1 MYSGLGSRTIPPNAV
16 MNGVD
21 LKIQVDPKIQV
32 GLKTQVDLK
41 TEYVTKWAGARS
53 MLDAH
58 RVRLIKRYVVAVC
71 LLRSVGAGS
80 GYQQN
85 PRRIRMEKVQK
96 WKAAAG
102 LVTGLAGLLALSGPA
117 LAADCPI
124 KIGGL
129 APLSAPG
136 SVTGGEAMRVAML
149 LAERD
154 INAAGGVLGC
164 DIEVVIADTEGLPEK
179 ARALMEK
186 LITQDGV
193 VAVGGGYHSSVG
205 VAGKD
210 IANDR
215 GIPVVFAETWND
227 TITGDKQKYIFRIAP
242 LSSWASGVI
251 WKFAAQAP
259 GVKKVVIVTENT
271 DYGIPAA
278 AECEKGLASKGIS
291 STTFGVD
298 IGTQD
303 FAGIVERVK
312 AENPDYLIVLLTG
325 EAGFNYAQQ
334 AADAGVGPQDMMF
347 HANQSGLESKAF
359 WENVPDGNLSFMA
372 RIGVP
377 ETMYN
382 ESALKMAND
391 YKEQTGKTGVESY
404 ALEAYDSIG
413 VIAQAINEAGSTGG
427 DAIVD
432 ALENISHE
440 GTLGRIYFPY
450 GTKKDPSADGKGDE
464 WWHQWPD
471 PAITMVQYQ
480 KEGEASNT
488 MTIVYPDVYKTG
500 DAIYVG
506 H

>member
-1 MYSGLGSRTIPPNAV
+1 MKRISV
-16 MNGVD
+16 
-21 LKIQVDPKIQV
+21 PKILSAIAICFG
-32 GLKTQVDLK
+32 GL
-41 TEYVTKWAGARS
+41 S
-53 MLDAH
+53 
-58 RVRLIKRYVVAVC
+58 AV
-71 LLRSVGAGS
+71 STA
-80 GYQQN
+80 N
-85 PRRIRMEKVQK
+85 
-96 WKAAAG
+96 
-102 LVTGLAGLLALSGPA
+102 
-117 LAADCPI
+117 AADCPI
-124 KIGGL
+124 KLGGL

-136 SVTGGEAMRVAML
+136 SVTGGEAMREAML

-164 DIEVVIADTEGLPEK
+164 DVEVVIADTEGLPEK

-186 LITQDGV
+186 LITQDNV

-251 WKFAAQAP
+251 WQFAAQAP
-259 GVKKVVIVTENT
+259 GVKKVAIVTENT

-278 AECEKGLASKGIS
+278 AECEKGLGSKGIS

-303 FAGIVERVK
+303 FSGIVERIK
-312 AENPDYLIVLLTG
+312 AEKPDYTIVLLTG
-325 EAGFNYAQQ
+325 EAGYNYTQQ
-334 AADAGVGPQDMMF
+334 AADAGIGPQDMMF
-347 HANQSGLESKAF
+347 HANQAGLESKSW
-359 WENVPDGNLSFMA
+359 WENVPDGNLAFMA

-382 ESALKMAND
+382 ARALKFAAD
-391 YKEQTGKTGVESY
+391 YKAKTGKTGVESY

-413 VIAQAINEAGSTGG
+413 VLAQAINEAGSTNG
-427 DAIVD
+427 DAIVN
-432 ALENISHE
+432 ALENINHE
-440 GTLGRIYFPY
+440 GTLGNIYFPY
-450 GTKKDPSADGKGDE
+450 GSKKDPAVDGKGDE

-480 KEGEASNT
+480 KEGESSPG

-500 DAIYVG
+500 DPIFVD
-506 H
+506 

>member
-1 MYSGLGSRTIPPNAV
+1 
-16 MNGVD
+16 
-21 LKIQVDPKIQV
+21 
-32 GLKTQVDLK
+32 
-41 TEYVTKWAGARS
+41 
-53 MLDAH
+53 
-58 RVRLIKRYVVAVC
+58 
-71 LLRSVGAGS
+71 
-80 GYQQN
+80 
-85 PRRIRMEKVQK
+85 MEKVQK

-102 LVTGLAGLLALSGPA
+102 LVTGLASLLALSGPA
-117 LAADCPI
+117 LAAECPI

-278 AECEKGLASKGIS
+278 AECEKGLASKGVS

-413 VIAQAINEAGSTGG
+413 VIAQAINEAGSTNG

-500 DAIYVG
+500 DAIYVTN
-506 H
+506 

>member
-1 MYSGLGSRTIPPNAV
+1 MKRISV
-16 MNGVD
+16 
-21 LKIQVDPKIQV
+21 PKILSAIAICFG
-32 GLKTQVDLK
+32 GL
-41 TEYVTKWAGARS
+41 S
-53 MLDAH
+53 
-58 RVRLIKRYVVAVC
+58 VVSTA
-71 LLRSVGAGS
+71 
-80 GYQQN
+80 N
-85 PRRIRMEKVQK
+85 
-96 WKAAAG
+96 
-102 LVTGLAGLLALSGPA
+102 
-117 LAADCPI
+117 AADCPI
-124 KIGGL
+124 KLGGL

-136 SVTGGEAMRVAML
+136 SVTGGEAMRDAML

-164 DIEVVIADTEGLPEK
+164 DVKVVIADTEGLPEK

-186 LITQDGV
+186 LITQDNV

-251 WKFAAQAP
+251 WQFAAQAP
-259 GVKKVVIVTENT
+259 GVKKVAIVTENT

-278 AECEKGLASKGIS
+278 AECEKGLGSKGIS

-303 FAGIVERVK
+303 FSGIVERIK
-312 AENPDYLIVLLTG
+312 AEKPDYTIVLLTG
-325 EAGFNYAQQ
+325 EAGYNYTQQ
-334 AADAGVGPQDMMF
+334 AADAGIGPQDMMF
-347 HANQSGLESKAF
+347 HANQAGLESKSW
-359 WENVPDGNLSFMA
+359 WENVPDGNLAFMA

-382 ESALKMAND
+382 ARAIKFAAD
-391 YKEQTGKTGVESY
+391 YKAKTGKTGVESY

-413 VIAQAINEAGSTGG
+413 VLAQAINEAGSTNG
-427 DAIVD
+427 DAIVS
-432 ALENISHE
+432 ALENINHE
-440 GTLGRIYFPY
+440 GALGNIYFPY
-450 GTKKDPSADGKGDE
+450 GTKKDPAADGKGDE

-480 KEGEASNT
+480 KEGESSPG

-500 DAIYVG
+500 DPIYVD
-506 H
+506 

>member
-1 MYSGLGSRTIPPNAV
+1 MKKFLVMLTLGLMGI
-16 MNGVD
+16 G
-21 LKIQVDPKIQV
+21 
-32 GLKTQVDLK
+32 TQV
-41 TEYVTKWAGARS
+41 
-53 MLDAH
+53 M
-58 RVRLIKRYVVAVC
+58 
-71 LLRSVGAGS
+71 
-80 GYQQN
+80 
-85 PRRIRMEKVQK
+85 
-96 WKAAAG
+96 
-102 LVTGLAGLLALSGPA
+102 
-117 LAADCPI
+117 AADCPI

-136 SVTGGEAMRVAML
+136 SVTGGEAMRAAML
-149 LAERD
+149 IAERD
-154 INAAGGVLGC
+154 VNAAGGVLGC
-164 DIEVVIADTEGLPEK
+164 DVKVVIADTEGLPEK

-186 LITQDGV
+186 LFTQDGV

-210 IANDR
+210 VANDR

-259 GVKKVVIVTENT
+259 GVKKVAIVTENT

-278 AECEKGLASKGIS
+278 AECEKGLKSKGIDS
-291 STTFGVD
+291 VTFGVE

-312 AENPDYLIVLLTG
+312 AGNPDYVIVLLTG
-325 EAGFNYAQQ
+325 EAGYNYTQQ
-334 AADAGVGPQDMMF
+334 AADAGLGPMDMMF
-347 HANQSGLESKAF
+347 HANHAGLESKAW
-359 WENVPDGNLSFMA
+359 WENVPDGNMAFMA

-382 ESALKMAND
+382 ERALKMAND
-391 YKEQTGKTGVESY
+391 YKAQTGKSGVESY

-413 VIAQAINEAGSTGG
+413 VIAQAINEAGSTNG
-427 DAIVD
+427 DAIVT
-432 ALENISHE
+432 ALENISHD
-440 GTLGRIYFPY
+440 GALGRIYFPY
-450 GTKKDPSADGKGDE
+450 GSKKDPSADGKGDE

-480 KEGEASNT
+480 KEGEPSNT
-488 MTIVYPDVYKTG
+488 MTIVFPDVYKTG
-500 DAIYVG
+500 DPIYIG
-506 H
+506 N

>member
-1 MYSGLGSRTIPPNAV
+1 
-16 MNGVD
+16 
-21 LKIQVDPKIQV
+21 
-32 GLKTQVDLK
+32 
-41 TEYVTKWAGARS
+41 
-53 MLDAH
+53 
-58 RVRLIKRYVVAVC
+58 
-71 LLRSVGAGS
+71 
-80 GYQQN
+80 
-85 PRRIRMEKVQK
+85 MEKVQK

-102 LVTGLAGLLALSGPA
+102 LVTGLASLLALSGPA
-117 LAADCPI
+117 LAVDCPI

-136 SVTGGEAMRVAML
+136 SVTGGEAMRVAMM

-164 DIEVVIADTEGLPEK
+164 DIDVVIADTEGLPEK

-334 AADAGVGPQDMMF
+334 AADAGIGPQDMMF

-413 VIAQAINEAGSTGG
+413 VIAQAINEAGSTNG
-427 DAIVD
+427 DAIVE

-450 GTKKDPSADGKGDE
+450 GTKKDPSEDGKGDE

-488 MTIVYPDVYKTG
+488 MTIVYPEVYKTG
-500 DAIYVG
+500 DAIYVTN
-506 H
+506 